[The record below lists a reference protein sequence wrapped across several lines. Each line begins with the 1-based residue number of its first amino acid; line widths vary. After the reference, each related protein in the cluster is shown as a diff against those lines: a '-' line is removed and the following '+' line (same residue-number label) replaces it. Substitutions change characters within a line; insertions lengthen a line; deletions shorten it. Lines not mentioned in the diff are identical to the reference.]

1 MLSKFGHVVKYE
13 SDKLVTDFSC
23 FISGSFP
30 PQSQISPSHSHTG
43 YPPATQPGYYPPPP
57 GAYGAPPPS
66 KNSSCYIAVIY
77 TAACNIHVCELWICH
92 SNPEKGISEYA

>member
-30 PQSQISPSHSHTG
+30 PQSQISPSPSHTG